1 MNINLIGYCFIGL
14 LIIICIKIYKDSE
27 SLHLTCGISDVDGRK
42 YCGRDRKH
50 LTLAA
55 DRLANVNVKMNKLV
69 KHCNSKYP
77 SNENVKRMYNGYNP
91 KKIHETLPTSEYTA
105 YSQNKGEKI
114 AFCLNKEK
122 TSDNLI
128 DPNTLTFVAIHEL
141 AHIATKGYGHTDE
154 FWENCKFL
162 LGEAGDIGIYEQTDY
177 SKNPVRYCGTDVSD
191 NPYFDK

>member
-1 MNINLIGYCFIGL
+1 
-14 LIIICIKIYKDSE
+14 
-27 SLHLTCGISDVDGRK
+27 VDGRK
-42 YCGRDRKH
+42 YCVRDRKH
-50 LTLAA
+50 IALAA

-77 SNENVKRMYNGYNP
+77 SKENVKRMYNGYNP

>member
-1 MNINLIGYCFIGL
+1 MNINLIGYCFIAL
-14 LIIICIKIYKDSE
+14 LIIICIKIYKESE
-27 SLHLTCGISDVDGRK
+27 SLHLTCVISDVDGRK
-42 YCGRDRKH
+42 YCVRDRKH
-50 LTLAA
+50 VGLAA

-69 KHCNSKYP
+69 KHCNAKYP